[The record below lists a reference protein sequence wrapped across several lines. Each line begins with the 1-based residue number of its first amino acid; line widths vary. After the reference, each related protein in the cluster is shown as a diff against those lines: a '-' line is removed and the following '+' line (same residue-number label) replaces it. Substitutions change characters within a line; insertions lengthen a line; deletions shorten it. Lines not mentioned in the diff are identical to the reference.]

1 MTEQKKSEIRKAL
14 QEAAIQIIAKHGL
27 ERVTT
32 KELKIQAN
40 VGNEAY
46 IYRVFANK
54 QDLIATTFDMLDH
67 ELMRG
72 ISINLDIMRDESLSL
87 DERCLLIFTAL
98 WKFLLACPD
107 RCMYFM
113 QYYYSPLFVRYSA
126 ERHREL
132 YEPVVERFGRVF
144 KQGTDVWRM
153 LNYILDIMLTMSIKV
168 FRGEIEN
175 TPEFEREVFESI
187 YRSLQPYLTWSK

>member
-1 MTEQKKSEIRKAL
+1 MTEQKKREIRKAL
-14 QEAAIQIIAKHGL
+14 QEAAIQIIAKYGL

-32 KELKIQAN
+32 KELKLQAG

-54 QDLIATTFDMLDH
+54 QDLIATTFDMLDQ
-67 ELMRG
+67 ELARE
-72 ISINLDIMRDESLSL
+72 ISIHLGIMRDESISF
-87 DERCLLIFTAL
+87 DERCFLIFSAV
-98 WKFLLACPD
+98 WKFLLVCPD
-107 RCMYFM
+107 RCMCFM

-153 LNYILDIMLTMSIKV
+153 LNYILDIMLTMSIKI
-168 FRGEIEN
+168 FRGEIDD
-175 TPEFEREVFESI
+175 TPEFEQEVFEWI
-187 YRSLQPYLTWSK
+187 YRSLYPYLNRSK